1 MVVKNLKEKTFRKY
15 VNGVSINTNRL
26 RNDNDP
32 GVLLRH
38 VYDNLYPSL
47 DGPSIAAAVLIVA
60 KTVFTINTNR
70 NQCLHHRN
78 YSTVVTR

>member
-1 MVVKNLKEKTFRKY
+1 MKPSKTSKRKTFRKY
-15 VNGVSINTNRL
+15 VNGVSIAS
-26 RNDNDP
+26 DNDP

-60 KTVFTINTNR
+60 KYQYQSAFVADQTRRSIFWP
-70 NQCLHHRN
+70 LH
-78 YSTVVTR
+78 